1 MPRVLL
7 GPQDRIKWIA
17 VSRITFFLVT
27 LCILKEQAICKM
39 ELDCVALGSYCVPS
53 DSNEG
58 QELTKH
64 L

>member
-1 MPRVLL
+1 M
-7 GPQDRIKWIA
+7 DC
-17 VSRITFFLVT
+17 SESYNFFLVT